1 MVMQKSGIN
10 NSLIEFLFMGNQ
22 YLVKNSLIVLSILF
36 GMNSVSLFGIL
47 FGIHYLVVLNIL
59 F

>member
-22 YLVKNSLIVLSILF
+22 YLVKNGLIVLSILF